1 MRKVR
6 VVSEGLHNVT
16 DLESLIE
23 VVNSYR
29 KSDLVGLP
37 GGSSQLRTGSSVS
50 FAAEKLIR

>member
-1 MRKVR
+1 MREVR